1 VSTPAGPRTGPI
13 ATALPR
19 FGPDVAADEVIA
31 ALDHAGGAIVEDL
44 VTPDVV
50 AQVIAEM
57 TPYLD
62 ATPPGADDFS
72 GRATRRTGAL
82 VARSPASHGLIGHP
96 LVLDVADGFLWEG
109 KTTFQLHL
117 SQLIAIGPG
126 SPAQALHRDQ
136 WCFDFFTFPDDMEV
150 ELSTMWALTDFTLD
164 TGATRVIP
172 GSHRDGDEA
181 TADEHRAVRAEMRP
195 GSVLLYSGRTIHG
208 GGANTSDEA
217 RLGLNA
223 DYTLG
228 WLRQEENQYLSVP
241 PEVARTLPDRL
252 RDLIGYTLGAYALGY
267 VDDVRHPRD
276 VLDGTSRPVS
286 FGA

>member
-1 VSTPAGPRTGPI
+1 MSAAEPTTRAD
-13 ATALPR
+13 ALPR
-19 FGPDVAADEVIA
+19 FDRTADAADVVAA
-31 ALDHAGGAIVEDL
+31 LRTSGGAIIDEL
-44 VTPDVV
+44 VDVDTV
-50 AQVIAEM
+50 DRVIAEM
-57 TPYLD
+57 RPHLD

-136 WCFDFFTFPDDMEV
+136 WCFDFFSFPDDVEV
-150 ELSTMWALTDFTLD
+150 ELSTMWALTDFTLA

-172 GSHRDGDEA
+172 GSHHDGDEA
-181 TADEHRAVRAEMRP
+181 VTDEHRAVRAEMRP

-208 GGANTSDEA
+208 GGANTSDEV

-241 PEVARTLPDRL
+241 PDAARQLPERM

-276 VLDGTSRPVS
+276 VLDGTTRPVS
-286 FGA
+286 FGE

>member
-1 VSTPAGPRTGPI
+1 MSPVEESTAS
-13 ATALPR
+13 LPR
-19 FGPDVAADEVIA
+19 FGPSVGADEVIS
-31 ALDHAGGAIVEDL
+31 ALRQAGGVIVEDL
-44 VTPDVV
+44 VTPEVV
-50 AQVIAEM
+50 SRVIDEM
-57 TPYLD
+57 TPYLE

-82 VARSPASHGLIGHP
+82 VARSPASHDLIGNP
-96 LVLDVADGFLWEG
+96 LVLEVADGFLWEG

-117 SQLIAIGPG
+117 SQLIAIGPD

-136 WCFDFFTFPDDMEV
+136 WCFDFFAFPEGIEV
-150 ELSTMWALTDFTLD
+150 ELSTMWALTDFTMA

-172 GSHRDGDEA
+172 GSHRDGDDA
-181 TADEHRAVRAEMRP
+181 IADEHRCVRAEMRP

-208 GGANTSDEA
+208 GGANRSDGV
-217 RLGLNA
+217 RMGLNA

-241 PEVARTLPDRL
+241 PEVARTLPPHM

-286 FGA
+286 FGG

>member
-1 VSTPAGPRTGPI
+1 MSAAEPTTRAD
-13 ATALPR
+13 ALPR
-19 FGPDVAADEVIA
+19 FDRTADAADVVAA
-31 ALDHAGGAIVEDL
+31 LRTSGGAIIDEL
-44 VTPDVV
+44 VDVDTV
-50 AQVIAEM
+50 DRVIAEM
-57 TPYLD
+57 RPHLD

-136 WCFDFFTFPDDMEV
+136 WCFDFFSFPDDVEV
-150 ELSTMWALTDFTLD
+150 ELSTMWALTDFTLA

-172 GSHRDGDEA
+172 GSHHDGDEA
-181 TADEHRAVRAEMRP
+181 IADEHRAVRAEMRP

-208 GGANTSDEA
+208 GGANTSDEV

-241 PEVARTLPDRL
+241 PDVARQLPERM

-276 VLDGTSRPVS
+276 VLDGTTRPVS
-286 FGA
+286 FGE

>member
-1 VSTPAGPRTGPI
+1 MSAPSAPLAASLPRLGPD
-13 ATALPR
+13 ATAT
-19 FGPDVAADEVIA
+19 DVIA
-31 ALDHAGGAIVEDL
+31 ALGEAGAAIVEDL
-44 VTPDVV
+44 VPPETI
-50 AQVIAEM
+50 AGVIEEM
-57 TPYLD
+57 TPHLE

-82 VARSPASHGLIGHP
+82 IARSPASHALIGHP
-96 LVLDVADGFLWEG
+96 LVLDVAEGFLWEG

-117 SQLIAIGPG
+117 SQLIAIGPS

-136 WCFDFFTFPDDMEV
+136 WCFDFFSFPDDIEV
-150 ELSTMWALTDFTLD
+150 ELSTMWALTDFTVA

-172 GSHRDGDEA
+172 GSHREGDEA
-181 TADEHRAVRAEMRP
+181 IADEHRAVRAEMRP

-208 GGANTSDEA
+208 GGANTSDEV

-241 PEVARTLPDRL
+241 PEVARTLPDRI

-286 FGA
+286 FGE

>member
-1 VSTPAGPRTGPI
+1 MTNTVD
-13 ATALPR
+13 LPR
-19 FGPDVAADEVIA
+19 FPASAGADEVVA
-31 ALDHAGGAIVEDL
+31 ALRDAGGAVVEEL
-44 VTPDVV
+44 VDPDTVGR
-50 AQVIAEM
+50 VIAEM
-57 TPYLD
+57 QPYLD

-72 GRATRRTGAL
+72 GLATRRTGAL
-82 VARSPASHGLIGHP
+82 VARSPASHAMIANP

-136 WCFDFFTFPDDMEV
+136 WCFDFFAFPDDVEV
-150 ELSTMWALTDFTLD
+150 ELSTMWALTDFTVA

-181 TADEHRAVRAEMRP
+181 VADEHRTVRAEMRP

-208 GGANTSDEA
+208 GGANTSDEV

-223 DYTLG
+223 EYTLG

-241 PEVARTLPDRL
+241 PEVARELPERL

-286 FGA
+286 FGG